1 MSMLTRLVMLLLLA
15 VLLVWNGKA
24 MAQGASVKA
33 GISARLRAEPSP
45 GGAVVGQL
53 RGGIEVE
60 VVEAKGD
67 FVRVFVAG
75 KEGWVAR
82 RLLTMKAAPKAA
94 AESRP
99 APASAPAPVPVP
111 VPVPE
116 ARPQENRSSYVE
128 LALIR
133 EEQEKNTWR
142 MLATL
147 AGVAVA
153 AFIGG
158 FWLRGAI
165 FRQRYGWLDKSE
177 RYRAAARRRST

>member
-1 MSMLTRLVMLLLLA
+1 MSTLTKLVLLLLLA
-15 VLLVWNGKA
+15 VLLVWNGRA
-24 MAQGASVKA
+24 MAQDANVKA

-53 RGGIEVE
+53 RGGTGVE

-75 KEGWVAR
+75 KDGWVAR
-82 RLLTMKAAPKAA
+82 RLLNMKAVPKAVAVSRA
-94 AESRP
+94 AP
-99 APASAPAPVPVP
+99 MPASAPAPA
-111 VPVPE
+111 PE
-116 ARPQENRSSYVE
+116 ARPQESQPRYVE

-158 FWLRGAI
+158 FWLRGTI
-165 FRQRYGWLDKSE
+165 FRQRYGWLDE
-177 RYRAAARRRST
+177 GGRYRAAARRRPE

>member
-1 MSMLTRLVMLLLLA
+1 MSTLTKLVLLLLLA
-15 VLLVWNGKA
+15 VLLVWNGRA
-24 MAQGASVKA
+24 MAQDASVKA

-45 GGAVVGQL
+45 SGAVVGRL
-53 RGGIEVE
+53 RGGTGVE
-60 VVEAKGD
+60 VVETKGD

-75 KEGWVAR
+75 KDGWVAR

-94 AESRP
+94 AESRAAP
-99 APASAPAPVPVP
+99 APA
-111 VPVPE
+111 PE
-116 ARPQENRSSYVE
+116 ARPQENQPRYVE

-153 AFIGG
+153 AFMGG
-158 FWLRGAI
+158 FWLRGTI
-165 FRQRYGWLDKSE
+165 FRQRYGWLDESG
-177 RYRAAARRRST
+177 RYRAAFRRRST

>member
-1 MSMLTRLVMLLLLA
+1 MSTLTKLILLLLLA
-15 VLLVWNGKA
+15 VLLVWNGRA
-24 MAQGASVKA
+24 MAQDASVKA
-33 GISARLRAEPSP
+33 GISARLRAEPSR

-53 RGGIEVE
+53 RGGTEVE

-75 KEGWVAR
+75 KDGWVAR
-82 RLLTMKAAPKAA
+82 RLLNMKAAPKAVAVSRA
-94 AESRP
+94 AP
-99 APASAPAPVPVP
+99 VPASAPAPAPA
-111 VPVPE
+111 PE
-116 ARPQENRSSYVE
+116 ARPQESQPRYVE

-158 FWLRGAI
+158 FWLRGTI
-165 FRQRYGWLDKSE
+165 FRQRYGWLDESG
-177 RYRAAARRRST
+177 RYRAAARRRPE